1 MLSNCLSLGLLA
13 AAGTALAQTPPYFT
27 PSTDVNLPA
36 TFDVNSTNPDFFV
49 VGGVFSVNGMP
60 ESNNTTSIPKPQ
72 FPSQP
77 PLLSAARAPP
87 ANLPSRPPA
96 TQSAPQLY
104 LPSNS
109 TFTTTSNTSAANPA
123 TFLILMLDPD
133 APSPQ
138 DTSRAAI
145 LHWLQPGVRLSR
157 SVEPFTSANGTVL
170 TLLSERDTAT
180 AALAPYIGPAPPSAA
195 PHRYIVTLWRQPEAE
210 FVMPSGFEGY
220 VGGEERTG
228 FNVSAFV
235 EGAGLRDLVAA
246 TYFLAGNGTGGD
258 GSETYEGDD
267 AAAGIGGNTSV
278 PDSASSASGTASASG
293 GGSGAATPTA
303 ADAASATESASGAER
318 LGVCTLVVG
327 VVGAMAVLG

>member
-49 VGGVFSVNGMP
+49 VGGVFSVN
-60 ESNNTTSIPKPQ
+60 
-72 FPSQP
+72 
-77 PLLSAARAPP
+77 
-87 ANLPSRPPA
+87 A

-109 TFTTTSNTSAANPA
+109 TFTTTNTSANPA

-138 DTSRAAI
+138 DTSRSAI

-180 AALAPYIGPAPPSAA
+180 AAIAPYIPPAPPSAA

-210 FVMPSGFEGY
+210 FVMPQAFEG
-220 VGGEERTG
+220 E
-228 FNVSAFV
+228 
-235 EGAGLRDLVAA
+235 
-246 TYFLAGNGTGGD
+246 
-258 GSETYEGDD
+258 
-267 AAAGIGGNTSV
+267 
-278 PDSASSASGTASASG
+278 
-293 GGSGAATPTA
+293 
-303 ADAASATESASGAER
+303 
-318 LGVCTLVVG
+318 LG
-327 VVGAMAVLG
+327 

>member
-13 AAGTALAQTPPYFT
+13 AACTTLAQTPPYFT

-36 TFDVNSTNPDFFV
+36 TFDVNSTSPDFFV
-49 VGGVFSVNGMP
+49 VGGVFSVN
-60 ESNNTTSIPKPQ
+60 
-72 FPSQP
+72 
-77 PLLSAARAPP
+77 
-87 ANLPSRPPA
+87 A

-109 TFTTTSNTSAANPA
+109 TFTTTNTTANPA
-123 TFLILMLDPD
+123 TFLILMIDPD

-138 DTSRAAI
+138 DTSRADI

-157 SVEPFTSANGTVL
+157 SVEPVTDANGTLL

-180 AALAPYIGPAPPSAA
+180 DAIAPYIGPAPPSVG
-195 PHRYIVTLWRQPEAE
+195 PHRYIVTLWRQPEATFE
-210 FVMPSGFEGY
+210 MPEAFAGY
-220 VGGEERTG
+220 VGGANRTG
-228 FNVSAFV
+228 FNATQFV
-235 EGAGLRDLVAA
+235 EEAGLRDLLAA
-246 TYFLAGNGTGGD
+246 TYFLAGNMTVGD
-258 GSETYEGDD
+258 GSETYQGDD

-278 PDSASSASGTASASG
+278 PTDGSDSSAASGTAGSSSSA
-293 GGSGAATPTA
+293 GAATAT

-327 VVGAMAVLG
+327 VVGAMAALG